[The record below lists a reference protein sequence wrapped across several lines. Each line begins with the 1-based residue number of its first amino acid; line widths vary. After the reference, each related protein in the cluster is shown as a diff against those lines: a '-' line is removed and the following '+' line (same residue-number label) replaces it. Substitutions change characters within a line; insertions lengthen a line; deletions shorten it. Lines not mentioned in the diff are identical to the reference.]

1 MRIAV
6 LDDYQK
12 LAFRL
17 ADWSAVRARC
27 DVTVFDRH
35 LSVPDEAAE
44 ALADFDIICL
54 LRERMAFPRALIERL
69 PKLKMIASTSTHNRT
84 LDLQAA
90 TEHGIVCM
98 HTLRAKSG
106 NASTAELAWGLIL
119 SLSRHIPRE
128 DRAMRQGA
136 WQTTLGRS
144 LEGRTLGLLGLGRLG
159 REMVPVARAFRMN
172 VIAWSQ
178 NLTPE
183 KAAAEG
189 VEHVNQDALF
199 ARSDVLSV
207 HVVLSERTRHL
218 VGARELALMKP
229 DAVLVNTARG
239 PIVDPDAL
247 YEALRT
253 GRIAGAGLDVYE
265 EEPLPA
271 KHRLRNLD
279 TVVLTPHLGYVV
291 EDLMREFYVHTVEN
305 ILAFLSGAPARVF
318 NPEVVP
324 RHG

>member
-1 MRIAV
+1 
-6 LDDYQK
+6 
-12 LAFRL
+12 
-17 ADWSAVRARC
+17 
-27 DVTVFDRH
+27 
-35 LSVPDEAAE
+35 
-44 ALADFDIICL
+44 
-54 LRERMAFPRALIERL
+54 
-69 PKLKMIASTSTHNRT
+69 
-84 LDLQAA
+84 
-90 TEHGIVCM
+90 
-98 HTLRAKSG
+98 
-106 NASTAELAWGLIL
+106 
-119 SLSRHIPRE
+119 
-128 DRAMRQGA
+128 
-136 WQTTLGRS
+136 
-144 LEGRTLGLLGLGRLG
+144 
-159 REMVPVARAFRMN
+159 
-172 VIAWSQ
+172 
-178 NLTPE
+178 
-183 KAAAEG
+183 
-189 VEHVNQDALF
+189 VNQDALF